1 MIYIYFICT
10 KYDKAQI
17 NDKLLACRSVDQ
29 ILYNIGLYVIRCLLI
44 VNLDLI

>member
-29 ILYNIGLYVIRCLLI
+29 ILYKIGLCVIRCYLLLI
-44 VNLDLI
+44 MI